1 MIPPRL
7 KAIQAPA
14 SPFPPGNAKA
24 HNGIPRTLARPKR
37 ILNSETDIMKNTF
50 RSTALALLS
59 SGLLVAGVA
68 ACGED
73 ANATESGGS
82 ASEDTN
88 DAPQETTE
96 TTADETGGSENVEGD
111 TEEGGTDEGGSEG
124 GDAEGDGFTGTLSG
138 EVEYLAPGEY
148 IVDGQA
154 FFVSEE
160 TEILGGLYTCASDS
174 AGDTGSVECPFD
186 EFDEALADGTV
197 VLAGVEVQ
205 DGIAESI
212 TEFQA

>member
-1 MIPPRL
+1 
-7 KAIQAPA
+7 
-14 SPFPPGNAKA
+14 
-24 HNGIPRTLARPKR
+24 
-37 ILNSETDIMKNTF
+37 MKNTF

-68 ACGED
+68 ACGAD
-73 ANATESGGS
+73 AGASEAEGS
-82 ASEDTN
+82 ASEGTN
-88 DAPQETTE
+88 EAPQESTE
-96 TTADETGGSENVEGD
+96 TTESAANGAEGSESAEGGSTEGD
-111 TEEGGTDEGGSEG
+111 GGEGGTEGGEAGSG
-124 GDAEGDGFTGTLSG
+124 AFTGTLSG

-174 AGDTGSVECPFD
+174 AGDTGTVECPFD
-186 EFDEALADGTV
+186 DFDSALADGTV
-197 VLAGVEVQ
+197 VLAEVEIEE
-205 DGIAESI
+205 GITESI